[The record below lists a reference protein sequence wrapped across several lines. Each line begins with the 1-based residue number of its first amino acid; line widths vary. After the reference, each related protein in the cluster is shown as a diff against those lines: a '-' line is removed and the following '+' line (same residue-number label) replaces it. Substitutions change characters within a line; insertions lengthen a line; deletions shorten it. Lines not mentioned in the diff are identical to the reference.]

1 MLCCEELFAPENISK
16 RERLRF
22 PLLTTHNKCGKE
34 VRLNE

>member
-1 MLCCEELFAPENISK
+1 MALLILDPEENIFK